1 MSRRRSMI
9 STRCRLPGSWNH
21 RASVPR
27 ARPRAVPRLVSYD
40 VDEHRSLLKFLYRF
54 PWMHENLRSHST
66 QVTQR

>member
-27 ARPRAVPRLVSYD
+27 ARPRAVPRPVSYD
-40 VDEHRSLLKFLYRF
+40 VDEHRSLLKFL
-54 PWMHENLRSHST
+54 
-66 QVTQR
+66 